1 MIYLAKIDKY
11 PQEHL
16 CPSTFRPVAHG
27 LISLIPLKL
36 TLIFYEFKV
45 EKPVSSSA
53 TERMT
58 DEQIFCGVCQL
69 MPSVVGFSAHAGAH
83 WSNTCHNDLW
93 R

>member
-16 CPSTFRPVAHG
+16 CASTFRPVAHS
-27 LISLIPLKL
+27 LISLMPLKFMF
-36 TLIFYEFKV
+36 IFYEFKV
-45 EKPVSSSA
+45 EKLVSSSA
-53 TERMT
+53 TE
-58 DEQIFCGVCQL
+58 
-69 MPSVVGFSAHAGAH
+69 PGFSAHVGAH